1 MMEMKQVKVKKA
13 RKPRGKKL
21 DGSKSLDMC
30 PHCLSFQCDP
40 TMMSHKFSDKMSKRS
55 RMGVCR
61 ACGSNPCI
69 CKSSLSVQKKN
80 K

>member
-1 MMEMKQVKVKKA
+1 MKQVKA
-13 RKPRGKKL
+13 RKPRGIKK

-30 PHCLSFQCDP
+30 PHCLSFYCDP

-61 ACGSNPCI
+61 ACGSNPCK
-69 CKSSLSVQKKN
+69 CKSSLSVPRK
-80 K
+80 